1 MAAYWTFYLLYTLI
15 TSFDLNVIQINA
27 INAFI
32 NALVDNKVYFIP
44 LKGIDLLPR
53 FSLCLRKVIYR
64 LWKSLKLWFLEMSA
78 VL

>member
-32 NALVDNKVYFIP
+32 NALVDDKVYLIP
-44 LKGIDLLPR
+44 FKGIDLPPG

-64 LWKSLKLWFLEMSA
+64 PRKSPKLWFLEISA
-78 VL
+78 AL